1 MWQRDTSGDCPDE
14 DGGSD
19 TVTGGTTSYTIE
31 GLEEYI
37 TYSITV
43 EASNAVG
50 SAVSEP
56 DTGRTS
62 EASELITSF
71 IYL

>member
-1 MWQRDTSGDCPDE
+1 MSITDRS
-14 DGGSD
+14 
-19 TVTGGTTSYTIE
+19 TSYTIQ

-43 EASNAVG
+43 DASNAVG

-56 DTGRTS
+56 ATGMTS

-71 IYL
+71 IYF

>member
-1 MWQRDTSGDCPDE
+1 M
-14 DGGSD
+14 
-19 TVTGGTTSYTIE
+19 TSYTIE

-43 EASNAVG
+43 EASNVVG

-62 EASELITSF
+62 EASELRLYRYFYYHTVLYCF
-71 IYL
+71 IFLMFFSL